1 MKKRRVPMQL
11 IVALGILLVGAA
23 LLGGEYLLV
32 KWYPAYRQHV
42 ADTTLKLLPYRND
55 GLGIEMQI
63 AAGIYGKVESFLGG
77 IRIYRPEL
85 FGTGPSVTITSQPNP
100 DGAAAFSPQIM
111 AQWEAMGA
119 DQGIPR
125 YEFQRA
131 QINGR
136 DAALIWQ
143 LRGNAMLMTAHII
156 SADRIIQADCTPGV
170 EDETLYLQ
178 ACDETL
184 HSIKLAGPLPPPSGP
199 PTLENVAPKH

>member
-1 MKKRRVPMQL
+1 MQL
-11 IVALGILLVGAA
+11 IVALAILLVGAA

-55 GLGIEMQI
+55 GLGIEMQV

-100 DGAAAFSPQIM
+100 DGATAFSPQIM

-156 SADRIIQADCTPGV
+156 SADHIIQADCTPGV